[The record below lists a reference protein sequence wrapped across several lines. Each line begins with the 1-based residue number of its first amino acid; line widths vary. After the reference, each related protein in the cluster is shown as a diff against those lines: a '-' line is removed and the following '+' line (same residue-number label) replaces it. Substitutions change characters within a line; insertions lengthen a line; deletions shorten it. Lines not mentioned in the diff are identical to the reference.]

1 MYMKIDHFYQFAA
14 RRRHFE
20 LPENPIWRGIPNPN
34 RNYPDVSIYA
44 SKYLS
49 TTKNLGK
56 VFFINLMLDVET
68 LRYLNTLLGRLY
80 PISITRLFDHLYQFT
95 AGRRHF

>member
-34 RNYPDVSIYA
+34 RNYPDVSVYI

-49 TTKNLGK
+49 TTKNLRKSCFYHFNAIRGDFEMFEHPFGEALPHINYK
-56 VFFINLMLDVET
+56 VI
-68 LRYLNTLLGRLY
+68 
-80 PISITRLFDHLYQFT
+80 
-95 AGRRHF
+95 